1 MKSEGRNQRDRM
13 LEISYVGCKFSYLL
27 FAFVGVPVLVFLPYI
42 LNLWLHNVPEWTVAF
57 CSILLVLTLVD
68 QLTVLLYQSIMA
80 DGHIKVY
87 NVLRSITNFDAYP
100 YQYHYVLVWEIFSPT
115 WILINW
121 LIWKG
126 SIGGIVNLIVASKE
140 LRAICKSFFLKEL
153 L

>member
-1 MKSEGRNQRDRM
+1 M

-87 NVLRSITNFDAYP
+87 NVLRSITNLMP
-100 YQYHYVLVWEIFSPT
+100 
-115 WILINW
+115 ILI
-121 LIWKG
+121 
-126 SIGGIVNLIVASKE
+126 SIIMFSLGDFFTYMDFDKLANLERKYRRNSKSYCCIQE
-140 LRAICKSFFLKEL
+140 LRAICKSFF
-153 L
+153 